1 MNRQPL
7 FTLVLFSII
16 ILGGFYH
23 FAAQDSPKSPMEDAF
38 LEMGQKSNWSVA
50 AEPRVFE
57 KIDLLEFDKDIFDY
71 LTEYEV
77 ERVFRGSFYT
87 AKDSLLLLVSLFK
100 LPSQIEAFGFY
111 SIDKTP
117 SLNFMEIGYQSFLL
131 RKKLV
136 SWYSS
141 YVLYTEITDTLPDRE
156 KYLKDFAQ
164 EFIRLLPKKK
174 KNTPILDCLP
184 EKQRVKFSEKFY
196 MRHWLDQEFFR
207 NIYYADYYTS
217 AGYSRI
223 FIIDNLNTET
233 ADSNFWKYRNYM
245 KLYSAVVSDTLQIQT
260 DYFAVNDPLWGLTIM
275 AKKNKIIYGVIDYH
289 DKKWAE
295 ERLSELLNELKK
307 RNIVKSG

>member
-1 MNRQPL
+1 MNRQSL
-7 FTLVLFSII
+7 FTLVISAIF
-16 ILGGFYH
+16 ILGGIDKS
-23 FAAQDSPKSPMEDAF
+23 AAQDSPISPVKDAF
-38 LEMGQKSNWSVA
+38 QKMGQKENWSVA
-50 AEPRVFE
+50 SEPEVSDRS
-57 KIDLLEFDKDIFDY
+57 DLGEFDIDISDY
-71 LTEYEV
+71 PMEYEV
-77 ERVFRGSFYT
+77 EQVFRGSFYT
-87 AKDSLLLLVSLFK
+87 AKDSQLLELRIFK
-100 LPSQIEAFGFY
+100 LPSQVEAFGFY
-111 SIDKTP
+111 SINKTP
-117 SLNFMEIGYQSFLL
+117 SLNFVEIGYQSYFL
-131 RKKLV
+131 RQRLV

-141 YVLYTEITDTLPDRE
+141 YVLYTEIADTLPDRE

-174 KNTPILDCLP
+174 KNTSILDCLP

-196 MRHWLDQEFFR
+196 MRRWLDQEFFK

-245 KLYSAVVSDTLQIQT
+245 KLYSAVINDTLKIQT
-260 DYFAVNDPLWGLTIM
+260 DYFVVNDPLWGLTIL

-289 DKKWAE
+289 EKKWAE
-295 ERLSELLNELKK
+295 DRLSELLNELKK